1 MKRLGVRDVID
12 VRRPAP
18 VPSASGGQVREGVA
32 EVMAEMSTNS
42 SVASDVGPDVATVG
56 DETALP

>member
-1 MKRLGVRDVID
+1 MRDVID